1 MSTKQVDRC
10 ELIID
15 SQLMTLI
22 SRDKLIK
29 KKKQKKKGVFFVWGG
44 GVAFMCANMEA
55 LILNKV

>member
-29 KKKQKKKGVFFVWGG
+29 KKKQKKKGVFFLWGG
-44 GVAFMCANMEA
+44 GSFYVC
-55 LILNKV
+55 